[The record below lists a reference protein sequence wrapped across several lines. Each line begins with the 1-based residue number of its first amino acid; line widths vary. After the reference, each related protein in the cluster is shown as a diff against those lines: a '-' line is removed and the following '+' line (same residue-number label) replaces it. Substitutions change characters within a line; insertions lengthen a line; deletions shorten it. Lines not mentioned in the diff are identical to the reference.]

1 MYTDEQLKDIA
12 GLIYD
17 TDPYIYPAMFESRE
31 NAQVVIPKMIKAG
44 DSMFRPESLFLAME
58 KDEVI
63 GLILWIKGALK
74 WDRTIYDRSGGNSPY
89 IDRVCQ
95 EYFASY
101 SETPENIISIINVC
115 VKEKTR
121 GKGIGSRMMDSFLE
135 STQGPYEL
143 FVLADNPAAV
153 KLYEKKG
160 FRIVETRQGFSL
172 ESNELPCHR
181 MIRIE

>member
-17 TDPYIYPAMFESRE
+17 TDPYIYPTMFESRE

-101 SETPENIISIINVC
+101 SETPDNIISIINVC

-143 FVLADNPAAV
+143 FVLANNPAAV